1 MDPVLADLH
10 VSHIISSLLYS
21 VIGII
26 IFVLALVIIDKV
38 TPYSIHK
45 EIEEEKN
52 VALAVVIGSMLIG
65 LAIIISAAIQ

>member
-10 VSHIISSLLYS
+10 VSHIVSSLLYS

-26 IFVLALVIIDKV
+26 IFVLALLVIDKV

-52 VALAVVIGSMLIG
+52 VALGLVIGSMLIG

>member
-10 VSHIISSLLYS
+10 VSHIVSSLLYS

-26 IFVLALVIIDKV
+26 IFVLALLIIDKV

-52 VALAVVIGSMLIG
+52 VALGLVIGAVLIG

>member
-10 VSHIISSLLYS
+10 VSHVVSSLVYS

-26 IFVLALVIIDKV
+26 IFVLALVVIDKV

-52 VALAVVIGSMLIG
+52 VALGLVIGSVLIG

>member
-1 MDPVLADLH
+1 MDPIIADLH
-10 VSHIISSLLYS
+10 VSHVVSSLVYS

-52 VALAVVIGSMLIG
+52 VALGLVIGSVLIG
-65 LAIIISAAIQ
+65 LAIIISSAIQ

>member
-10 VSHIISSLLYS
+10 VSHVVSSLVYS

-26 IFVLALVIIDKV
+26 IFVLALLIIDKV

-45 EIEEEKN
+45 EIEEQKN
-52 VALAVVIGSMLIG
+52 VALGLVIGSMLIG
-65 LAIIISAAIQ
+65 LAIIISSAIQ